1 MGNIILYTST
11 NGQIVTPHKVN
22 GFNSLIVS
30 NSYSSG
36 TGRLIFNE
44 DITSIKEYAFCN
56 CKTLKTIT
64 LPDSVLD
71 IGENAF
77 RGCEAL
83 EHFSFPPKITVAEY
97 SVCAMCRNLTNI
109 ELNNIKEIK
118 AYAFY
123 GCALKSLTIPSSVSI
138 IGLYAFAYNDK
149 LTRTSI
155 PQSVKDI
162 EPMAFYCCSGELHI
176 DCDIPRSRAYEDDT
190 MCQSF
195 GGPFYESKF
204 HSIYLGDHVTI
215 LGAEAFN
222 RNYLLE
228 KISFAQHLT
237 KIGYGAFAECHKL
250 RELNIPSSVTEIE
263 GGAFCNCEQIQI
275 TIPHSV
281 RKIGKWAF
289 VDTTG
294 ILKINTEV
302 ISEECG
308 YHSKFS
314 TIIFGDNV
322 RVIKY
327 KAFCENS
334 TLKEIRLGCNVENI
348 EAFAFMKTAISQL
361 ILPNSLRTIKGCAFA
376 DCLNLRFVSC
386 QGSIP
391 PDITEET
398 FSKGKMGIDDIM
410 PDLLNIEVRVP
421 KGYRPEYSNST
432 WCLFKLQEQ

>member
-1 MGNIILYTST
+1 MLVRVNLSLYAKAY
-11 NGQIVTPHKVN
+11 NPI
-22 GFNSLIVS
+22 IVS

-36 TGRLIFNE
+36 TGRLVFNE

-123 GCALKSLTIPSSVSI
+123 GCALKSLTIPSSVS
-138 IGLYAFAYNDK
+138 
-149 LTRTSI
+149 
-155 PQSVKDI
+155 
-162 EPMAFYCCSGELHI
+162 
-176 DCDIPRSRAYEDDT
+176 
-190 MCQSF
+190 
-195 GGPFYESKF
+195 
-204 HSIYLGDHVTI
+204 
-215 LGAEAFN
+215 
-222 RNYLLE
+222 
-228 KISFAQHLT
+228 
-237 KIGYGAFAECHKL
+237 
-250 RELNIPSSVTEIE
+250 EIE

-361 ILPNSLRTIKGCAFA
+361 ILPNSLRTIKGYAFA